1 MDKIELLLSK
11 LGHKIPQSIA
21 NKIDKLDDFEEKLV
35 LAEKDFEQE
44 STSEN
49 KEILDEINDFVLE
62 LEADIISNLERLVS
76 QKEAKEK
83 ELKEKELKEKENIP
97 PINTSDKEKQ
107 NIEKK
112 DNQED
117 NPEPKDK
124 KGISI
129 FGVALGVLLLV
140 GTAGAYNYFSKNK

>member
-1 MDKIELLLSK
+1 MDKIELLLGK

-35 LAEKDFEQE
+35 LAKKDFKQE

-83 ELKEKELKEKENIP
+83 ELKEKKNIP

>member
-1 MDKIELLLSK
+1 MDKIELLLGK

-83 ELKEKELKEKENIP
+83 ELKEKENIP

-124 KGISI
+124 KGVSI